1 MSFSGC
7 TLAEALAAPARCVKA
22 SGTRPANILDER
34 TPASPG
40 IDPPDARPH
49 SASLI
54 ERALVQVD
62 TTTIVEWSGRRFDGI
77 YIASENAELGGHYEW
92 ASQ

>member
-1 MSFSGC
+1 GEYTRRTDSSI
-7 TLAEALAAPARCVKA
+7 ARHR
-22 SGTRPANILDER
+22 S
-34 TPASPG
+34 
-40 IDPPDARPH
+40 PDARPH

-92 ASQ
+92 APQ